1 MRPISMALSHI
12 YTGYTRTML
21 MYLSAGSYI
30 GNDVQFLD
38 VV

>member
-1 MRPISMALSHI
+1 
-12 YTGYTRTML
+12 

-38 VV
+38 VVWLCLQEFPYGLLLMALASG